1 MIRVKQAI
9 IVEGRYDKIRLSNI
23 VDTAII
29 CTNGFSIYKDTDKQ
43 ELIKSLAEKTGIII
57 LTDSD
62 SAGFQ
67 IRSFIRSIVKKGE
80 VLNAVTPDIFG
91 KERRK
96 PQPSK
101 QGKLGVE
108 GIPDELIIEALKN
121 CGAVIDGEAPEIW
134 TTTSSLTTLPTTAK
148 ISPPPRSRSPRAR
161 SSSGNTVA
169 ESSTAW
175 TPTSV
180 STSSP
185 LWSGI
190 PSRAARTWYSR
201 NLRNSSR
208 YSLRRSWR
216 NPRRLEI

>member
-29 CTNGFSIYKDTDKQ
+29 CTNGFSIYKDADKQ

-121 CGAVIDGEAPEIW
+121 CGAVIDGEAPEKHEDPPSACGC
-134 TTTSSLTTLPTTAK
+134 TRSSGIPPCRLPCGRSAGAHSSGTL
-148 ISPPPRSRSPRAR
+148 SPCRRSRSGR
-161 SSSGNTVA
+161 SCDIPGGSAAV
-169 ESSTAW
+169 STARRFRG
-175 TPTSV
+175 
-180 STSSP
+180 SS
-185 LWSGI
+185 
-190 PSRAARTWYSR
+190 AF
-201 NLRNSSR
+201 
-208 YSLRRSWR
+208 RR
-216 NPRRLEI
+216 